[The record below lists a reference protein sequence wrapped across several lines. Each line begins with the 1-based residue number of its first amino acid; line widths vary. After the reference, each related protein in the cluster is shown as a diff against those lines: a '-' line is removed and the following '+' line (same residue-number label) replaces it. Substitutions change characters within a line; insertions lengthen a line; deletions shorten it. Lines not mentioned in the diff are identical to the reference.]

1 MVRIKDGSGKHWSDH
16 AGILQAVLMNLEF
29 IPRLTGSHPKMLGWR
44 AL

>member
-1 MVRIKDGSGKHWSDH
+1 MRIKDGSGKHWSDH